1 MSASMKFEEL
11 NTDIQTWIK
20 QAIND
25 GHSHDLV
32 TRKLI
37 EFGHPPEID
46 SAVGAYVAQLKA
58 AGQIIRPSSTSVLAA
73 APSTQ
78 KTSDRDV
85 HILMALNNPRIVL
98 FSNLL
103 SDSECDQLIELSKTR
118 LKPSTVVNPSTGSY
132 DRDKVRSSYGAS
144 FKRGENSLIMR
155 IEKRISEL
163 TGCAVSRGEPIQT
176 LSYALGAEYEPHF
189 DYFDPEQPGNE
200 KALAMGGQR
209 YATLIMYLNDVK
221 AGGSTVFPKL
231 GLDIL
236 PRKGN
241 AVFFS
246 YANDSGMLDENSFHG
261 GSPVTEGEKWIATK
275 WIRLQDYQG
284 PLA

>member
-1 MSASMKFEEL
+1 MDTTMKFSEL
-11 NTDIQTWIK
+11 SSDVKEWIK
-20 QAIND
+20 LAVNE
-25 GHSHDLV
+25 GHSQDLV
-32 TRKLI
+32 VKKLV
-37 EFGHPPEID
+37 EYGHPEEID
-46 SAVGAYVAQLKA
+46 LAVADYINQLEASGKS
-58 AGQIIRPSSTSVLAA
+58 IRPSSTSVLAA

-78 KTSDRDV
+78 RTSDRDV

-98 FSNLL
+98 FANLL
-103 SDSECDQLIELSKTR
+103 SDSECEQLIELSKKR
-118 LKPSTVVNPSTGSY
+118 LVPSTVVNPTTGNY
-132 DRDKVRSSYGAS
+132 DRDKVRTSYGAS
-144 FKRGENSLIMR
+144 FRREENSLIST

-189 DYFDPEQPGNE
+189 DYFDPTKPGNE
-200 KALAMGGQR
+200 KTLAMGGQR
-209 YATLIMYLNDVK
+209 YATLIMYLNDVE
-221 AGGSTVFPKL
+221 AGGSTVFPKI

-246 YANDSGMLDENSFHG
+246 YANESGMLDENSFHG
-261 GSPVTEGEKWIATK
+261 GSPVTQGEKWIATK
-275 WIRLQDYQG
+275 WIRLKDYTG

>member
-1 MSASMKFEEL
+1 MKFDEL
-11 NTDIQTWIK
+11 DTDIQSWIK
-20 QAIND
+20 QTIND
-25 GHSHDLV
+25 GHSSDLV
-32 TRKLI
+32 IKKLM
-37 EFGHPPEID
+37 EFGHPKRMGT
-46 SAVGAYVAQLKA
+46 AVDEYVKELESS
-58 AGQIIRPSSTSVLAA
+58 GQSIRPSSTSVLAA

-78 KTSDRDV
+78 KTSDREV

-103 SDSECDQLIELSKTR
+103 SHDECDQLIELSKSR
-118 LKPSTVVNPSTGSY
+118 LTPSTVVNPATGSY
-132 DRDKVRSSYGAS
+132 DQEEVRSSYGAS
-144 FKRGENSLIMR
+144 FKRGENALITR

-163 TGCAVSRGEPIQT
+163 TGCAISRGEPIQT

-189 DYFDPEQPGNE
+189 DYFDPAQPGNE

-209 YATLIMYLNDVK
+209 YATLIMYLNDVVS
-221 AGGSTVFPKL
+221 GGSTVFPNL